1 MYAPEGGL
9 TVFAYRNDT
18 SSWTNESYRT
28 VTFTSEVT
36 EESGYLTQTEFIT
49 WLEANAV
56 QVIPEPE
63 YVDKTVLLSGDEY
76 YFKDTISGYLSSSDL
91 VAGTNISIEEN
102 SEGKAVISSSSS
114 ARVRIIRLPYPTIS
128 DLTGTTWL
136 FNSTLALPAEY
147 IPSDV
152 TFSASTVVPEPPLPS
167 ESITYNINFTTN
179 LNGNNYNFTELTI
192 SSTYLTYVGDAS
204 AVVYKGSNNTWVADS
219 ARTIA
224 ITGGTDAANQEFI
237 SWLKANATQVS

>member
-1 MYAPEGGL
+1 MGYTPEGGL

-114 ARVRIIRLPYPTIS
+114 ARVRIIRLPEPTIS

-147 IPSDV
+147 IPLDV
-152 TFSASTVVPEPPLPS
+152 TFSASTVVPEPPLSVVPAVA
-167 ESITYNINFTTN
+167 
-179 LNGNNYNFTELTI
+179 LTF
-192 SSTYLTYVGDAS
+192 
-204 AVVYKGSNNTWVADS
+204 K
-219 ARTIA
+219 
-224 ITGGTDAANQEFI
+224 FP
-237 SWLKANATQVS
+237 K